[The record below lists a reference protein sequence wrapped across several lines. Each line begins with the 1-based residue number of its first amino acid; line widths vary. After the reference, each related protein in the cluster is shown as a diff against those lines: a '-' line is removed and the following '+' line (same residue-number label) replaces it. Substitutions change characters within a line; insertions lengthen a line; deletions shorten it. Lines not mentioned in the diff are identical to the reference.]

1 MLGEVREERHRSPET
16 EGEWT
21 QLQVL
26 KPTACL
32 ESIELILS
40 IVDVDG
46 EPHFTL
52 QSTELMDNSIKLVDN
67 KGKTVA
73 SCRKERFGPGKIVN
87 ICVKNGKG
95 RPSRSDFYIT
105 QYLYHFYI
113 PGWTKKTE
121 GDIIRIIT
129 KVDTQIVV

>member
-1 MLGEVREERHRSPET
+1 M
-16 EGEWT
+16 
-21 QLQVL
+21 
-26 KPTACL
+26 
-32 ESIELILS
+32 ILS

-46 EPHFTL
+46 EPYFSL

-87 ICVKNGKG
+87 ICVKNGEDDI
-95 RPSRSDFYIT
+95 PEYTFIT
-105 QYLYHFYI
+105 QYLNI

-121 GDIIRIIT
+121 GMEGSIAVIYHSLYKFNLYFLKSIINLYFKLKSILKSIIT
-129 KVDTQIVV
+129 KMFR